1 MTAAAGKKATKA
13 KPKADAKSD
22 AARSNTL
29 RLAEIEGKSRDRV
42 VAEIGLSAVASNAV
56 TTCKFAK
63 GSFGELDLTTSIEV
77 LREKVAK
84 VNGGDLSGVES
95 TLTAQA
101 TALDAIF
108 TELAR
113 RGAMNMGEYLGA
125 AETYLRLALKAQSQ
139 CRATLETLANIK
151 NPPVAYVRQANI
163 AHGHQQVNNGTCA
176 PSCARENESQQNKL
190 LERQHGERVDCGEA
204 GAAGGV
210 DKAVATVGKI
220 YGAENC

>member
-1 MTAAAGKKATKA
+1 MNVGRGKKTTNA
-13 KPKADAKSD
+13 KPKAVANSD
-22 AARSNTL
+22 AAKSNTL
-29 RLAEIEGKSRDRV
+29 RLTEIEGKSRNRV
-42 VAEIGLSAVASNAV
+42 MAEIGLSAVASNAV

-77 LREKVAK
+77 LREKVDK
-84 VNGGDLSGVES
+84 VNEGDLSDVEA

-101 TALDAIF
+101 VALDAIF

-113 RGAMNMGEYLGA
+113 RGALNMGEYLNA

-151 NPPVAYVRQANI
+151 NPPVAYVKQANI
-163 AHGHQQVNNGTCA
+163 SHGHQQINNGTPA
-176 PSCARENESQQNKL
+176 PSRARENESQQNKL
-190 LERQHGERVDCGEA
+190 LEQQHGKWVDCGEA

-210 DKAVATVGKI
+210 DKAMATLGEI
-220 YGAENC
+220 NRAENR